1 MTPLNSNLPQD
12 DPRVLAAKAELTFFP
27 CAKKKKP
34 PMDEIVPMF
43 SMSDFS
49 VNKSCVAMCSLISV
63 RTECVGSTLA
73 V

>member
-1 MTPLNSNLPQD
+1 MTPLNSDLLQD

-27 CAKKKKP
+27 CVKKKKP

>member
-1 MTPLNSNLPQD
+1 MTPLSSDLLQD
-12 DPRVLAAKAELTFFP
+12 DPGVLAAKAELTFFP
-27 CAKKKKP
+27 CVKKNKP
-34 PMDEIVPMF
+34 PMGEIVLMF

-49 VNKSCVAMCSLISV
+49 MNKSCTAMCYLISV